1 MNTLYLVCTCGVSND
16 FEICNILNTSPELT
30 DIKNLTDYD
39 KQYYN
44 EEVYTELEIREDQ
57 LDAMLNITQDKSI
70 ALEIHAKN
78 IQDVFMWS
86 RDKFVVVLSLVAGD
100 YEYDAL
106 IGNTCDDIYKTVG
119 VLNP

>member
-16 FEICNILNTSPELT
+16 FEICNILNTSPELN

-44 EEVYTELEIREDQ
+44 REIYTELEIREDQ

-78 IQDVFMWS
+78 IQDIFMWS
-86 RDKFVVVLSLVAGD
+86 RNKFVVVLTLVDGD
-100 YEYDAL
+100 FEYDVL
-106 IGNTCDDIYKTVG
+106 IDSTCDNIYDKIG
-119 VLNP
+119 L

>member
-16 FEICNILNTSPELT
+16 FEICDILNTSPELT

-44 EEVYTELEIREDQ
+44 REIYTELEIREDQ
-57 LDAMLNITQDKSI
+57 LDAMINITQDKSI

-78 IQDVFMWS
+78 IQDIFMWS
-86 RDKFVVVLSLVAGD
+86 RNKFVVVLSLVDGD
-100 YEYDAL
+100 FEYDVL
-106 IGNTCDDIYKTVG
+106 IDSTCNNIYDKVG
-119 VLNP
+119 VLSP